1 VTHSLFGEPVPT
13 PDQSPGQ
20 AFAEQALIGRTHHD
34 GDPIARLYEI
44 HPLTTGTRAV
54 IAAASKKSRR
64 ATKASSLD
72 DDTGR
77 IALHGLGLGSI
88 ATFRQHFATI
98 FPRLRLNRR
107 QPQCRL

>member
-44 HPLTTGTRAV
+44 HPLTTGTPAV

-64 ATKASSLD
+64 ATKASSLAPMN
-72 DDTGR
+72 TGR
-77 IALHGLGLGSI
+77 IALHGLGSI